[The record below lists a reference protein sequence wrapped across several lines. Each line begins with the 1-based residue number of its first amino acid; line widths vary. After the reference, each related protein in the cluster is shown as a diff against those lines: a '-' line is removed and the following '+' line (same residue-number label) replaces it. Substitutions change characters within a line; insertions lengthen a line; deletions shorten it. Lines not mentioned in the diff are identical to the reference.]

1 LRRTKFSVNALIL
14 LVIIFFAIIFFVT
27 VKLVDLAYHP
37 ARNDYYRIEGTE
49 YAVRYSSLLP
59 DGIYK
64 GSQTTGVLQLEGRF
78 GYDWGAAAVGDTLY
92 INEYISTDLGL
103 MLCDLVRVDLN
114 TFEKETLLRNTVLQG
129 TCASGELVCIGGSV
143 MPGAHPETNALRRL
157 YVMSGDGDETAEGR
171 LILFIDPQTAEI
183 VWSVRD
189 DGDASGDFESRYL
202 ARTLEEVR
210 G

>member
-1 LRRTKFSVNALIL
+1 MRKTKFSVNALIL
-14 LVIIFFAIIFFVT
+14 LVIIFSAIIFFVT
-27 VKLVDLAYHP
+27 IKLVNLAYHP

-49 YAVRYSSLLP
+49 YSVRYSSILP

-92 INEYISTDLGL
+92 INEYVSTDLGL

-114 TFEKETLLRNTVLQG
+114 TFEKETLLTNTVLQG
-129 TCASGELVCIGGSV
+129 TCASGELVCISGSV
-143 MPGAHPETNALRRL
+143 MPGAHPETNALHRL
-157 YVMSGDGDETAEGR
+157 YIMSGDEEEAAEGR

>member
-1 LRRTKFSVNALIL
+1 MRHTKFSMNALIL
-14 LVIIFFAIIFFVT
+14 LVIIFSAIIFFVT
-27 VKLVDLAYHP
+27 IVLVDLAYHP
-37 ARNDYYRIEGTE
+37 ARNEYYRIEGTE
-49 YAVRYSSLLP
+49 YSVRYSSLLP

-64 GSQTTGVLQLEGRF
+64 GGQTTGVLQLEGRF

-92 INEYISTDLGL
+92 INEYVSTDLGL

-114 TFEKETLLRNTVLQG
+114 TFEKETLLQDTVLQG

-143 MPGAHPETNALRRL
+143 MPAAHPETNALCRL
-157 YVMSGDGDETAEGR
+157 YAMSDGEKREADGT
-171 LILFIDPQTAEI
+171 LILFLDPETAKV

-189 DGDASGDFESRYL
+189 DGDPAEDFEAKYL
-202 ARTLEEVR
+202 SRTLEEVR